1 MFGGI
6 NLGTMVDNKYD
17 KWRYIDSIFM
27 ILGRIYII
35 LLIVCI
41 VVMIYKFMTHKNKTK
56 QYTCPCMKK
65 KNDITKI
72 N

>member
-6 NLGTMVDNKYD
+6 NLGSMIDDKYD

-35 LLIVCI
+35 LIIVSVIVLIYRYI
-41 VVMIYKFMTHKNKTK
+41 NHKNKTK

-65 KNDITKI
+65 KISSQQ
-72 N
+72 